1 MIHLSAVLAILMLG
15 VAVAETIGP
24 VAGLMPDVRPP
35 GAPVIVSVERTAN
48 WQAQALKGIS
58 APQTGLEFLRDQ
70 GAWYTPF
77 NQPNMSG
84 RYDIRG
90 LYTGAAGKD

>member
-58 APQTGLEFLRDQ
+58 APQTAGVTE
-70 GAWYTPF
+70 G
-77 NQPNMSG
+77 SG
-84 RYDIRG
+84 RMVHALQSAQHERP
-90 LYTGAAGKD
+90 L

>member
-35 GAPVIVSVERTAN
+35 GAPVFVSVERTAY
-48 WQAQALKGIS
+48 WQEQAL
-58 APQTGLEFLRDQ
+58 
-70 GAWYTPF
+70 
-77 NQPNMSG
+77 
-84 RYDIRG
+84 
-90 LYTGAAGKD
+90 